1 MDVQKK
7 DTAKCVKE
15 LFDRLERRLGKE
27 LLNRNATLKTVAFN
41 LKDVVSGLFAI
52 PFFRQKQ

>member
-27 LLNRNATLKTVAFN
+27 LLNRNATLKTVAFTIFTKCCTYLEN
-41 LKDVVSGLFAI
+41 LAKF
-52 PFFRQKQ
+52 